1 MLSDAERAVLNTA
14 LEKYRPGQSEAVLVG
29 GRNVL
34 KPALRLMTAY
44 RLAIDEIK
52 DFQAIT
58 IYTRWVDAVQLKR
71 GENEEVYLTFS
82 PSLERVWLESKRCLL
97 KHMAKKPANIGLR
110 SQYALRLYDWANFR
124 NRALYTAIREI
135 NKKTDLNISLESVER
150 SQHGRIAALSFAIK
164 AQTAP
169 KGKPAG

>member
-1 MLSDAERAVLNTA
+1 M
-14 LEKYRPGQSEAVLVG
+14 
-29 GRNVL
+29 
-34 KPALRLMTAY
+34 
-44 RLAIDEIK
+44 
-52 DFQAIT
+52 
-58 IYTRWVDAVQLKR
+58 QLKR
-71 GENEEVYLTFS
+71 GEKEEVYLTFS
-82 PSLERVWLESKRCLL
+82 PSLERIWLESKKRFM
-97 KHMAKKPANIGLR
+97 KFADKKPANIGLR
-110 SQYALRLYDWANFR
+110 SRYALRLYDWANFR